1 MSSGAHHWRSL
12 RSSDKNS
19 LEGLGHGYFLSPG
32 TEEVRSRSHDCH
44 TAAHPGR
51 GQIWSGAHSK
61 CRQIAAIFL
70 HQFNTHVGHVTVHRG
85 HGLIA
90 PNLVGWKGTVAPA
103 KFTSTLLASNLDVR
117 GGIIYCSYFRRPVAE
132 CRFRNFSFYI
142 QTTDAS
148 QLNRV
153 YQAAVSQACP
163 ASSGSFCSL
172 PIFQDSGHGW

>member
-1 MSSGAHHWRSL
+1 MSSGAHHWHSL

-19 LEGLGHGYFLSPG
+19 LGGLGHGNFLSPG
-32 TEEVRSRSHDCH
+32 TELRSRRHDCH
-44 TAAHPGR
+44 TAAHPNVVRVGLAPR
-51 GQIWSGAHSK
+51 RK
-61 CRQIAAIFL
+61 CRRATAIFVQ
-70 HQFNTHVGHVTVHRG
+70 QFSTRVGYGTGRTG
-85 HGLIA
+85 RGLIA
-90 PNLVGWKGTVAPA
+90 PKLGEWKGTVTLA
-103 KFTSTLLASNLDVR
+103 KFTSTLLANNLDLK
-117 GGIIYCSYFRRPVAE
+117 GIIMYCSYFRRPVAE
-132 CRFRNFSFYI
+132 CRIRNFSFYI